1 MTYLLVEER
10 ETNGN
15 SYGRRRLGTPYV
27 IEIMFAFSPRT
38 PFPFFLALLCFAIA
52 ERNRVSLKERS
63 APPPSPFRRIYQK
76 LAKGHHPN
84 LQKPASLGFRFCIAR
99 CVRLCVA
106 MLWPLSLSLSEIEGD
121 GRRKGRGRR
130 KKEEGRG
137 CRPAASI
144 AAQIENPIWFGF
156 WRRFCQIKI
165 EINRKNTKGNTK
177 KRWIIR
183 RDTFMTKTPGK
194 QFWCSALRQSWSF
207 LEKNINFKFTCS
219 SLLSHGRD
227 PKWDGERLFSAFSSF
242 SLLCSEEDTAS
253 RLLMN
258 GGVQGGR
265 HALTAA
271 NDDVLR
277 KLEALRR
284 T

>member
-1 MTYLLVEER
+1 MTYWLR
-10 ETNGN
+10 KGKQMGIRTG
-15 SYGRRRLGTPYV
+15 GLGTPYV

-63 APPPSPFRRIYQK
+63 APPLLPSGGSIRSWQK
-76 LAKGHHPN
+76 GTIQIFKS
-84 LQKPASLGFRFCIAR
+84 LQASAFAFASPVAFV
-99 CVRLCVA
+99 CV
-106 MLWPLSLSLSEIEGD
+106 WPCCGLSLSLSEIEGD

-144 AAQIENPIWFGF
+144 VAQIENPIWFVF

-258 GGVQGGR
+258 SGVQGGR